1 MKIDYKTYNS
11 PFTWRYG
18 SEEMRSLFSEENK
31 YKIWRSIWIALA
43 KAQNSAGLV
52 SDEELS
58 DLIKNQNNIDIE
70 KILEYEKETRHDVV
84 AAIKEFAS
92 RAKIGGKKIHYGAT
106 SMDIVDNTDAM
117 RIKNALKIIE
127 QKIITL
133 LNLLGTKI
141 EQYSE
146 TPCMGYTHLQP
157 AEPTTLGYRLSVYAQ
172 DLITDYEYLQ
182 FIKKTIKAKG
192 IKGAVGTQAGYESI
206 LNGKEMTPFDLEKE
220 IMEQLDLE
228 PALISTQVYPRK
240 YDYLVLALI
249 NSIASGIAK
258 FASDLRLLQAP
269 AIGEWAEPF
278 AKSQVGSSAM
288 PFKRNP
294 INSEKI
300 CSLARYVSGL
310 PNIALENAS
319 RSYLERTLDDS
330 ANKRIIIPEAFL
342 ALDEILITA
351 EKIIDG
357 MVINTKKIEYNLLQY
372 GIFSA
377 TEAIMIEAVKNGADR
392 QQIHEVLRNISLEA
406 WEEIQNGRPN
416 PMLELLRKDKS
427 LNQFLKSEKLNEL
440 LDIKKH
446 IGTAPARSMMIVE
459 KIKKITDE
467 K

>member
-18 SEEMRSLFSEENK
+18 SDEMRSLFSEENK
-31 YKIWRSIWIALA
+31 YKTWRSIWVALA
-43 KAQNSAGLV
+43 KAQNKAGLV
-52 SDEELS
+52 TDDELS
-58 DLIKNQNNIDIE
+58 DLIKNQNNIDID
-70 KILEYEKETRHDVV
+70 KILEYEKETKHDVV

-92 RAKIGGKKIHYGAT
+92 HAKIGGKKIHYGAT
-106 SMDIVDNTDAM
+106 SMDIVDNTDAL
-117 RIKNALKIIE
+117 RIKNALQIIE
-127 QKIITL
+127 QKL
-133 LNLLGTKI
+133 LTALNILSTKI
-141 EQYSE
+141 EQYAD

-157 AEPTTLGYRLSVYAQ
+157 AEPTTLGYRLSIYAQ
-172 DLITDYEYLQ
+172 DLITDFEYLQ
-182 FIKKTIKAKG
+182 FIKKTIKGKG
-192 IKGAVGTQAGYESI
+192 IKGAVGTQAGYEEI
-206 LNGKEMTPFDLEKE
+206 LGEKEMTSFNLEKE
-220 IMEQLDLE
+220 VMDQLDLK

-240 YDYLVLALI
+240 YDYLVLTLI
-249 NSIASGIAK
+249 NSIASSLAK

-310 PNIALENAS
+310 PNIALENAAH
-319 RSYLERTLDDS
+319 SYLERTLDDS
-330 ANKRIIIPEAFL
+330 ANKRVIIPEAFL

-351 EKIIDG
+351 SKIING
-357 MVINTKKIEYNLLQY
+357 MVINTQKIEYNLLQY
-372 GIFSA
+372 GIFSS

-392 QQIHEVLRNISLEA
+392 QQMHEALRNISLEA
-406 WEEIQNGRPN
+406 WDEIQNGRPN
-416 PMLELLRKDKS
+416 PMLELLRKNKS
-427 LNQFLKSEKLNEL
+427 ITQLIKLGKLNEL
-440 LDIKKH
+440 LDINKH

-459 KIKKITDE
+459 KIRKITDE